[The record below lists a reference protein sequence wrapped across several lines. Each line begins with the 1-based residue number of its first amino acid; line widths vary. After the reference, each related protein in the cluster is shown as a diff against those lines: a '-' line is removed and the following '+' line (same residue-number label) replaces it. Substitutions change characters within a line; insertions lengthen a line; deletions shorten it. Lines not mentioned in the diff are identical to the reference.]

1 MSYVWFGIILVSAV
15 VIYTQHQRIFKL
27 LKQSQN
33 TSTKKMTLIRTIFDL
48 EIGDIVQHLDVDWV
62 VEGKLTYQVG
72 AYYWYE
78 YLLQNK
84 DKIAWLSVEEDE
96 RVEVALL
103 EPINQ
108 LDVSKDPP
116 PQLNFEGETYTCI
129 DSGKARMTRTGLTMK
144 RAAEKCQYFD
154 YKGTGEKV
162 MSVEVW
168 DGDIEVT
175 VGEKISPRS
184 LTILPG
190 DGKTVYR
197 D

>member
-1 MSYVWFGIILVSAV
+1 MLYITLAIIAV
-15 VIYTQHQRIFKL
+15 CGVIIYTQRKQILNL
-27 LKQSQN
+27 LKPTASN
-33 TSTKKMTLIRTIFDL
+33 KTLAPINRTIFNL
-48 EIGDIVQHLDVDWV
+48 EIGDIVQHMGLDWV
-62 VEGKLTYQVG
+62 VEGRLTYQVG

-78 YLLQNK
+78 YLLQDK
-84 DKIAWLSVEEDE
+84 DKIAWLSVEEDD

-103 EPINQ
+103 QPTNQ

-116 PQLNFEGETYTCI
+116 LQLNFAGETYTCI

-144 RAAEKCQYFD
+144 RTAEKCQYFD
-154 YKGTGEKV
+154 YQSTDGRV
-162 MSVEVW
+162 LSVEVW
-168 DGDIEVT
+168 NGDIEVS

>member
-1 MSYVWFGIILVSAV
+1 MLYLWLGIIAVSAAI
-15 VIYTQHQRIFKL
+15 IYTQRRQIQNL
-27 LKQSQN
+27 LKPTTSNKKLALVN
-33 TSTKKMTLIRTIFDL
+33 TTIFDL
-48 EIGDIVQHLDVDWV
+48 KIGDIVQHMGIDWV
-62 VEGKLTYQVG
+62 IEGKLTYQEG

-78 YLLQNK
+78 YLLQDK
-84 DKIAWLSVEEDE
+84 DKIVWLSVEEDD

-103 EPINQ
+103 EPTNQ

-116 PQLNFEGETYTCI
+116 PELTFAGEIYTRV
-129 DSGKARMTRTGLTMK
+129 DYGKARMTRTGLTMK
-144 RAAEKCQYFD
+144 RKAEKCGYFD
-154 YKGTGEKV
+154 YESADGKILSIEI
-162 MSVEVW
+162 W
-168 DGDIEVT
+168 DGDIEVS